1 MWPHVI
7 IVKRFPRPLPPDR
20 RHMNYEIFKTN
31 LFNTIET
38 RLGAKVLSG
47 PDDISCFEMNGLS
60 VNACV
65 ISIPGRNF
73 YPVIYPDLYFDK
85 YRKGSTFEEIV
96 ENVLD
101 VIRYTNEDTFNFD
114 EISDY
119 EKAKAHIVPRLVSF
133 SGNEDMLERRAFV
146 PYLNLA
152 VVFIYVISSKEDELV
167 SFAINDEQV
176 RTWGVSRKKIFCDSI
191 ETSMKLFPPLIESIK
206 EALPLVRDEDFKP
219 FYVLTN
225 SRKQYGAAC
234 VLYDN
239 VLSDFA
245 DEIGESFYLIPS
257 SVHEMLLIPES
268 FNIDVREMKQMLI
281 EVNDSVLKPEE
292 VLSDRV
298 YFFDMNSKSMDFASK
313 D

>member
-1 MWPHVI
+1 
-7 IVKRFPRPLPPDR
+7 
-20 RHMNYEIFKTN
+20 MNYEIFKTN

-119 EKAKAHIVPRLVSF
+119 EKAKEHIVPRLVSYSVNPEIF
-133 SGNEDMLERRAFV
+133 ERRAYV
-146 PYLNLA
+146 PYLNIA

-176 RTWGVSRKKIFCDSI
+176 RTWGVSVKEIFRDSI
-191 ETSMKLFPPLIESIK
+191 ETSTKLFPPLIESIK
-206 EALPLVRDEDFKP
+206 EALPLIREEDFRP

-245 DEIGESFYLIPS
+245 EKIGESFFLIPS

-268 FNIDVREMKQMLI
+268 FDIRVSEMRQMLL

-298 YFFDMNSKSMDFASK
+298 YYFDMKNKKLDFASK